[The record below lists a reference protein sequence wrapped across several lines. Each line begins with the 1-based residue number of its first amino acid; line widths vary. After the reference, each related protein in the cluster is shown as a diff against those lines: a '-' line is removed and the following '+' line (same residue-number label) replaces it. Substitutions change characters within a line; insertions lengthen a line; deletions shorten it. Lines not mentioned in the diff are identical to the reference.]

1 MVYKMDGN
9 ERNESDFK
17 NLLDKNNPI
26 DRLVL
31 EMADEGKL
39 RVGMVELRGNRWH
52 FFRRFVPRFLSH

>member
-1 MVYKMDGN
+1 MVNKMYGN
-9 ERNESDFK
+9 EGNEPDFK
-17 NLLDKNNPI
+17 NLLDKDNPI

-39 RVGMVELRGNRWH
+39 RVGMVALRGNRWH